1 MSIYM
6 DTLEIQN
13 CAAVKL
19 INFIRQI
26 PEFEEL
32 DESDRLI
39 LVKHNLTL
47 LFLIRHALTY
57 DTTREL
63 IYHDNLNGS
72 ISPSDE
78 AYAQHC
84 KSLFILCYGYEFNR
98 EALSILRSVCD
109 IVDKDPIVV
118 QLLMLIM
125 IFLKGLSINDDQQP
139 PLNDAKH
146 VFRIHSKYTDLLF
159 RYFIH
164 RSSFDAAVLKMIRIT
179 EALIRSQRLMRDF
192 HQYIK
197 SKVDVNYVN
206 PLMRS
211 LLNLT

>member
-1 MSIYM
+1 MN
-6 DTLEIQN
+6 TLEIQN
-13 CAAVKL
+13 YAAIKL

-32 DESDRLI
+32 NENDRLI

-47 LFLIRHALTY
+47 LFVIRHALTF

-63 IYHDNLNGS
+63 VYDDNLS
-72 ISPSDE
+72 SSVSPSDE
-78 AYAQHC
+78 AFAHHC
-84 KSLFILCYGYEFNR
+84 KSIFILCYGYEFNR
-98 EALSILRSVCD
+98 EFLSILRSVCH
-109 IVDKDPIVV
+109 IVDQDPIVV

-139 PLNDAKH
+139 SLNDGKH
-146 VFRIHSKYTDLLF
+146 VFHIHSKYTDLLF

-164 RSSFDAAVLKMIRIT
+164 RSSFDAAVLTMMRVT
-179 EALIRSQRLMRDF
+179 EVLIRSQRLMRDF
-192 HQYIK
+192 HRYVK
-197 SKVDVNYVN
+197 SKVDATHVN

-211 LLNLT
+211 LLHLT

>member
-1 MSIYM
+1 MN
-6 DTLEIQN
+6 TLEIQN
-13 CAAVKL
+13 YAAIKL

-32 DESDRLI
+32 NENDRLI

-47 LFLIRHALTY
+47 LFVIRHALTF

-63 IYHDNLNGS
+63 VYDDNLS
-72 ISPSDE
+72 SSVSPSDE
-78 AYAQHC
+78 AFAHHC
-84 KSLFILCYGYEFNR
+84 KSIFILCYGYEFNR
-98 EALSILRSVCD
+98 EFLSILRSVCH
-109 IVDKDPIVV
+109 IVDQDPIVV

-139 PLNDAKH
+139 SLNDGKH
-146 VFRIHSKYTDLLF
+146 VFHIHSKYTDLLF

-164 RSSFDAAVLKMIRIT
+164 RSSFDAAVLTMMRVT
-179 EALIRSQRLMRDF
+179 EVLIRSQRLMRDF
-192 HQYIK
+192 HRYVK
-197 SKVDVNYVN
+197 SKVDATHVN

>member
-1 MSIYM
+1 MN
-6 DTLEIQN
+6 TLEIQN
-13 CAAVKL
+13 YAAIKL

-32 DESDRLI
+32 NENDRLI

-47 LFLIRHALTY
+47 LFVIRHALTF

-63 IYHDNLNGS
+63 VYDDNLS
-72 ISPSDE
+72 SSVSPSDE
-78 AYAQHC
+78 AFAHHC
-84 KSLFILCYGYEFNR
+84 KSIFILCYGYEFNR
-98 EALSILRSVCD
+98 EFLSILRSVCH
-109 IVDKDPIVV
+109 IVDQDPIVV

-139 PLNDAKH
+139 SLNDGKH
-146 VFRIHSKYTDLLF
+146 VFHIHSKYTDLLF

-164 RSSFDAAVLKMIRIT
+164 RSSFDAAVLTMMRVT
-179 EALIRSQRLMRDF
+179 EVLIRSQRLIRDF
-192 HQYIK
+192 HRYVK
-197 SKVDVNYVN
+197 SKVDATHVN

-211 LLNLT
+211 LLNLA